1 MEVLRIKINAISQR
15 EEVIVNFIVEQGSIT
30 NEQIQSLLNVKKTR
44 MYAIVKKMIEKGI
57 VFAEGKA
64 EKKRYFLKEE

>member
-1 MEVLRIKINAISQR
+1 MIKKHLEVLRIKINAISQR

-44 MYAIVKKMIEKGI
+44 MYTTVKK
-57 VFAEGKA
+57 
-64 EKKRYFLKEE
+64 